1 MREAIIRLNNKKDDA
16 ELCIKQNEKIT
27 FKMLSKEELVKLFN
41 DFFIKDQHEKAN
53 IKLFSENT
61 IGSGIDYV
69 VIKQP
74 EHMQYVTYNN
84 HSYKMICEL
93 TTSICASQLFSFTK
107 RFLLVTFGITSS
119 KITSITE
126 IQKIISMS
134 VKPFLLEFIILI
146 ILLFINLR
154 QHSS

>member
-41 DFFIKDQHEKAN
+41 DFFIKDQHEKTN

-61 IGSGIDYV
+61 IGAGIDYA

-74 EHMQYVTYNN
+74 EHMQYGFVIIQNN
-84 HSYKMICEL
+84 
-93 TTSICASQLFSFTK
+93 T
-107 RFLLVTFGITSS
+107 LLKPLNTLHPQNQCFVI
-119 KITSITE
+119 
-126 IQKIISMS
+126 IQNNTLL
-134 VKPFLLEFIILI
+134 KP
-146 ILLFINLR
+146 
-154 QHSS
+154 